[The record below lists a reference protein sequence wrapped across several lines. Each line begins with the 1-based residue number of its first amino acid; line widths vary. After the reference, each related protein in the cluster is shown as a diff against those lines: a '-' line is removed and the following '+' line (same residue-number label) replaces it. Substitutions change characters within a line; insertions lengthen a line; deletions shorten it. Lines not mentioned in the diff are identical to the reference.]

1 VKDYDPPRQ
10 QSVSRR
16 EMLLLSIAGLLVS
29 PRLHPEPA
37 RADTAPMLEH
47 RLIPS
52 SKESLAVIG
61 CGTYQTFDV
70 GSSAAEHEPL
80 LGVLSTLFAAGG
92 SVIDTSPMYGN
103 SEKVIGSLLNEQ
115 KSRPSAF
122 LATKVWTSGAES
134 GREQLRR
141 SFELLKTD
149 RIDLVQVHNLLDW
162 RTHLPVLKTLK
173 AQGRIRYVG
182 VTHYTESAYDELEA
196 VLKSQDLD
204 FVQVNYS
211 IDERAAAERI
221 LPLAHE
227 RGMAVLINRP
237 FGGGGILRRLMP
249 HPLPAWAAEIGCTSW
264 AQILLK
270 FVLGHPA
277 VTCVI
282 PGTGRPEYM
291 RDNLAAG
298 TGQMPDE
305 AFRSRMLE
313 TIRAA

>member
-1 VKDYDPPRQ
+1 
-10 QSVSRR
+10 
-16 EMLLLSIAGLLVS
+16 
-29 PRLHPEPA
+29 
-37 RADTAPMLEH
+37 MLEH
-47 RLIPS
+47 RQIPS
-52 SKESLAVIG
+52 SKESLAVVG

-70 GSSAAEHEPL
+70 GSSPAEQEPL

-103 SEKVIGSLLNEQ
+103 SEKVIGTLLNEQ

-122 LATKVWTSGAES
+122 LATKVWTSGAAS

-162 RTHLPVLKTLK
+162 RTHLPELKSLK
-173 AQGRIRYVG
+173 AQGRVRYVG
-182 VTHYTESAYDELEA
+182 VTHYTESAYEELES

-204 FVQVNYS
+204 FLQVNYS

-221 LPLAHE
+221 LPLARA

-249 HPLPAWAAEIGCTSW
+249 RPLPPWAAEIGCTSW

-298 TGQMPDE
+298 VGQMPDE

-313 TIRAA
+313 AIRAA